1 MSDDE
6 EIAALVIDNGSGMCK
21 GMYGIHR
28 KQRAA
33 AVDFISLRSAV
44 QGGSISLAVYG
55 FSLLTDSFLLLIIHY
70 HSRFRRR

>member
-6 EIAALVIDNGSGMCK
+6 EIAALVIDNGSGLCK

-44 QGGSISLAVYG
+44 QGRISLADCL
-55 FSLLTDSFLLLIIHY
+55 FSLLTDSFSLLIIHY